1 MDLLRNDKTVLPHI
15 LDFKDTVKEYND
27 IKVKL
32 GALTV
37 EQNRLFLA
45 IEQNEEDAKK
55 MIDPAKVKNYFPVAP
70 FETWEVGNDLPMF
83 GTIGWMYRC
92 LWTYIEIEYDDGTK
106 LFESVFNR
114 GTLERDLFN
123 ASSSHHKPEY
133 PKMPTMASG
142 EISVPSAMENILNM
156 INAITDQGEGE
167 VWPSG

>member
-45 IEQNEEDAKK
+45 IEQNEEDAK

-114 GTLERDLFN
+114 GTW
-123 ASSSHHKPEY
+123 S
-133 PKMPTMASG
+133 
-142 EISVPSAMENILNM
+142 EISSTQAAV
-156 INAITDQGEGE
+156 ITSPNTPRCPRWRQARLAYPPR
-167 VWPSG
+167 WRTS